1 MVLIII
7 GIMALIGAILLLASS
22 IQAILSLG
30 LVLILKMIFGLAGI
44 ICGILLL
51 LFVVFL
57 AEEVMNDR

>member
-7 GIMALIGAILLLASS
+7 GIMALIGAVLLLASS
-22 IQAILSLG
+22 IQAIISLG
-30 LVLILKMIFGLAGI
+30 FALILKMILGLAGI